1 MATNIVQMTDGTGNK
16 QYPVT
21 SAEAVG
27 MPDGSGN
34 LTNYL
39 DKRVTEYNVSVLH
52 PTSGSGG
59 SNKYT
64 LETAIA
70 QVPSK
75 YRSVGLKCAFI
86 NTSGSNETW
95 EYKAGSWNV
104 SGFVQVGSAKLT
116 ELNEN
121 KIFGFNNNPI
131 ISELDD
137 TNSLIASE
145 HKIVSN
151 YIKYKGGF
159 LSFIYVKSKVKGT
172 TEIYTFNELEGVIQ
186 NLTSIGT
193 FNINEGGNIL
203 ILEKPIE
210 IKANSLVGIKI

>member
-75 YRSVGLKCAFI
+75 YRSVGIKCAFI
-86 NTSGSNETW
+86 NSSGKRECWIYNGGVFTD
-95 EYKAGSWNV
+95 G
-104 SGFVQVGSAKLT
+104 KL
-116 ELNEN
+116 
-121 KIFGFNNNPI
+121 
-131 ISELDD
+131 
-137 TNSLIASE
+137 
-145 HKIVSN
+145 
-151 YIKYKGGF
+151 
-159 LSFIYVKSKVKGT
+159 GT
-172 TEIYTFNELEGVIQ
+172 C
-186 NLTSIGT
+186 S
-193 FNINEGGNIL
+193 
-203 ILEKPIE
+203 
-210 IKANSLVGIKI
+210 